1 MPLARRASVNAR
13 VVFRAS
19 SMRQALS
26 SAAFSRSSR
35 PMRPSRCDRVTATSG
50 HSSRRIAAASSSQAA
65 LSGEKTAAIATERM
79 PGVADPPGRRAHALD
94 VERDERAA
102 VELVAAL
109 QHHDLAAH
117 QRGEVLRPVHERRQ
131 RGARGQADAH
141 RGDPAEVAPLHHR
154 VGEVGGAD
162 HRPRAPRAR
171 RAPARTSAAR
181 ARVMP
186 VVTSGGRGRLHRRRH
201 RVVLEEHRV
210 GVGAAHV
217 DADAPSHANTE
228 RKSRS

>member
-1 MPLARRASVNAR
+1 MNAR
-13 VVFRAS
+13 VVLRAS

-50 HSSRRIAAASSSQAA
+50 HSSRTIAAASSSHDAF
-65 LSGEKTAAIATERM
+65 SGENTAAMATERM
-79 PGVADPPGRRAHALD
+79 PASRMRRAAARMPLA

-109 QHHDLAAH
+109 QHHDLGAH
-117 QRGEVLRPVHERRQ
+117 QLGQVLRPVHEGRQ
-131 RGARGQADAH
+131 RGARGQADAD
-141 RGDPAEVAPLHHR
+141 RGDAAQVAPLHHR

-162 HRPRAPRAR
+162 HHRVRL
-171 RAPARTSAAR
+171 AR
-181 ARVMP
+181 AGRLLHQLGEGAGDPGRHVR
-186 VVTSGGRGRLHRRRH
+186 GGRRLDPRGH
-201 RVVLEEHRV
+201 RVVLEQDRV